1 MLFAVLGLTI
11 NANAQTAQCKINGGT
26 QGTTVVASII
36 EVGDGYV
43 LVELDNDGDFAVN
56 VTIKV
61 NSSGNSH
68 GSGTRS
74 TKVYPSQS
82 TSVKVPVS
90 KATSERSTDDY
101 SITISG
107 SRCN

>member
-61 NSSGNSH
+61 NSNGF

-82 TSVKVPVS
+82 ASVKVPVS
-90 KATSERSTDDY
+90 KATSEISTDVY

>member
-56 VTIKV
+56 VTIQV
-61 NSSGNSH
+61 NSNGN

-90 KATSERSTDDY
+90 KATSEKSTDDY